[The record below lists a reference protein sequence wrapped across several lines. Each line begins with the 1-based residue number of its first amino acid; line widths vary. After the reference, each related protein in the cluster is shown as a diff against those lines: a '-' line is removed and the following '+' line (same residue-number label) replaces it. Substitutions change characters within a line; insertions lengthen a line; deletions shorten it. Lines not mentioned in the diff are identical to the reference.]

1 MEPIQLSI
9 QPKARHIN
17 VNEIFGP
24 TIQGEG
30 PHTGQRCGFLRLAGC
45 NLSCSWCD
53 TPYSWDW
60 SRFDRDKEVHKM
72 TAQDIADQINAMNV
86 QLLILTGGEPML
98 QQWAIPEIKYLT
110 GCLID
115 IESNG
120 TRMPTA
126 DVIEAVDLFCISPKL
141 SHASDPERLRIVKP
155 ALRAY
160 AELSW
165 QGKAIFKF
173 VCQREED
180 FAEID
185 QLIADAEIPAHA
197 IWIMPEGANAKDMMT
212 SAYALADKVIARGWN
227 FTLRQHTLIWDT
239 ERAH

>member
-1 MEPIQLSI
+1 MEPIQLSM
-9 QPKARHIN
+9 PSKERHIN

-60 SRFDRDKEVHKM
+60 SRYDRDKEVHRM
-72 TAQDIADQINAMNV
+72 TAQQIADQILEQQV
-86 QLLILTGGEPML
+86 KLLIITGGEPML
-98 QQWAIPEIKYLT
+98 QQASIPAIKELT

-115 IESNG
+115 VESNG
-120 TRMPTA
+120 TRLPTA

-141 SHASDPERLRIVKP
+141 AHASDPEKLRIVP
-155 ALRAY
+155 AALKAY
-160 AELSW
+160 AALAG

-180 FAEID
+180 FEEIT
-185 QLIADAEIPAHA
+185 QLQTAANIPDHA
-197 IWIMPEGANAKDMMT
+197 IWIMPEGANAKDMMA

>member
-1 MEPIQLSI
+1 MEPIQLSTAS
-9 QPKARHIN
+9 KVRYIN

-60 SRFDRDKEVHKM
+60 ERFDRNKEVHKM
-72 TAQDIADQINAMNV
+72 TAQQIADQINAMNV
-86 QLLILTGGEPML
+86 SVLIITGGEPML
-98 QQWAIPEIKYLT
+98 QQWAIPEIKALT
-110 GCLID
+110 NCHID

-126 DVIEAVDLFCISPKL
+126 DTIEAVELFCISPKL
-141 SHASDPERLRIVKP
+141 SHASDPENLRIVKP
-155 ALRAY
+155 ALAAY
-160 AELSW
+160 AELSK

-173 VCQREED
+173 VAQTVDD
-180 FAEID
+180 FTEID
-185 QLIADAEIPAHA
+185 QLQQGADIPDEA

-212 SAYALADKVIARGWN
+212 SAYALADAVIDRGWN

>member
-1 MEPIQLSI
+1 MEPIQLSSG
-9 QPKARHIN
+9 PKERTIN

-30 PHTGQRCGFLRLAGC
+30 PHTGQRVGFLRLAGC

-60 SRFDRDKEVHKM
+60 DRFDRSKEVHPTK
-72 TAQDIADQINAMNV
+72 AQDLADTIRAMNV
-86 QLLILTGGEPML
+86 NRLIITGGEPML
-98 QQWAIPEIKYLT
+98 QQWSIPTIRELT

-115 IESNG
+115 IETNG

-126 DVIEAVDLFCISPKL
+126 DVLDAVDLFCVSPKL

-160 AELSW
+160 AELAK
-165 QGKAIFKF
+165 QGKTIFKF
-173 VCQREED
+173 VAQRIDD
-180 FAEID
+180 FTEID
-185 QLIADAEIPAHA
+185 QLQADADIPDHA
-197 IWIMPEGANAKDMMT
+197 IWIMPEGANATDMMN
-212 SAYALADKVIARGWN
+212 SAHALADAVIERGWN
-227 FTLRQHTLIWDT
+227 FTLRQHTLIWNT

>member
-1 MEPIQLSI
+1 MEPIQLSTE
-9 QPKARHIN
+9 PKVRNIN

-30 PHTGQRCGFLRLAGC
+30 PHSGQRCGFLRLAGC

-72 TAQDIADQINAMNV
+72 TAQTIADEINKMGV
-86 QLLILTGGEPML
+86 KLLILTGGEPML
-98 QQWAIPEIKYLT
+98 QQSSIPEIQKLT

-126 DVIEAVDLFCISPKL
+126 DVIDAVNLFCISPKL
-141 SHASDPERLRIVKP
+141 AHASDPEKLRIVKP
-155 ALRAY
+155 ALKAY
-160 AELSW
+160 AELSK

-173 VCQREED
+173 VCQQESDFKEIEELQEACD
-180 FAEID
+180 
-185 QLIADAEIPAHA
+185 IPDEA
-197 IWIMPEGANAKDMMT
+197 IWIMPEGINAKAMMA
-212 SAYALADKVIARGWN
+212 SAYALADLVIERGWN
-227 FTLRQHTLIWDT
+227 FTLRQHSLIWDT